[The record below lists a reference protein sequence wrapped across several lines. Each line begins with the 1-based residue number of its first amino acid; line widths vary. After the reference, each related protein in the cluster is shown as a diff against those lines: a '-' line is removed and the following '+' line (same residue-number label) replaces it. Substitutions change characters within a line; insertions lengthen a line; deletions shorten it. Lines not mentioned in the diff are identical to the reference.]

1 MIEQVDFEIAWSP
14 VRPAPPVTR
23 RASFARAVF
32 PVIRSAG
39 ASFRERT
46 PVEEFELEGITTH
59 ITRPGEARRGEAK
72 ILAVIDGRQRLIT
85 VVVEGQDWEVAGKSM
100 TERVLLRCDGEL
112 RRIGSAFVLEHPR
125 NFRLAAG

>member
-1 MIEQVDFEIAWSP
+1 M
-14 VRPAPPVTR
+14 
-23 RASFARAVF
+23 F

-46 PVEEFELEGITTH
+46 PVEDFELEGITTH
-59 ITRPGEARRGEAK
+59 ITRPGEALRGEAK
-72 ILAVIDGRQRLIT
+72 IFAVIDGRQRLIS
-85 VVVEGQDWEVAGKSM
+85 VAVEGQDWEVASRSM

-112 RRIGSAFVLEHPR
+112 RRLGAAFVLEQPR